1 MTSSYETIFNKFLGR
16 VTDYDFLT
24 IDEAYLWEQV
34 SEWVENS
41 IATPSLR
48 VIFSSI
54 TCDKETQTLTY
65 TLRNSAGDELS
76 DQWYVEKLF
85 AMSFVIQWL
94 EPTVKNKVNLNQMFG
109 GKEEKL
115 RKIFWYLFTARYDWK
130 RHSVSTRICW
140 KAVKPFKLQRKDEIC
155 LSANV

>member
-76 DQWYVEKLF
+76 DQLYVEKLF

-94 EPTVKNKVNLNQMFG
+94 EPTVKNKINLNQMFG
-109 GKEEKL
+109 GKEERWFSQAQHLSEL
-115 RKIFWYLFTARYDWK
+115 RGILEDTVIRLKK
-130 RHSVSTRICW
+130 
-140 KAVKPFKLQRKDEIC
+140 EIRDHDAIYN
-155 LSANV
+155 SYIGTSING

>member
-65 TLRNSAGDELS
+65 ALRNSAGDELS
-76 DQWYVEKLF
+76 DQLYVEKLF

-94 EPTVKNKVNLNQMFG
+94 EPTVKNKINLNQMYG
-109 GKEEKL
+109 GKEEKFYSQAQM
-115 RKIFWYLFTARYDWK
+115 ITALNEVLDTTVVRLK
-130 RHSVSTRICW
+130 
-140 KAVKPFKLQRKDEIC
+140 KEIRDHDAIYN
-155 LSANV
+155 SYIGTSING

>member
-76 DQWYVEKLF
+76 DQLYVEKLF

-94 EPTVKNKVNLNQMFG
+94 EPTVKNKINLNQMYG
-109 GKEEKL
+109 GKEEKFYSQAQM
-115 RKIFWYLFTARYDWK
+115 ITALNEVLDTTVVR
-130 RHSVSTRICW
+130 
-140 KAVKPFKLQRKDEIC
+140 FKKEIRDHDAIYN
-155 LSANV
+155 SYIGTSING

>member
-1 MTSSYETIFNKFLGR
+1 MTSSYEKIFNKFLGM
-16 VTDYDFLT
+16 VTDYEFLT
-24 IDEAYLWEQV
+24 IDESYLWEQV

-76 DQWYVEKLF
+76 DQLYVEKLF

-94 EPTVKNKVNLNQMFG
+94 EPTVKNKINLNQMYG
-109 GKEEKL
+109 GKEEKWFSQSSHISEL
-115 RKIFWYLFTARYDWK
+115 RGVLEDTVVRLKK
-130 RHSVSTRICW
+130 
-140 KAVKPFKLQRKDEIC
+140 EIRDHDAIYN
-155 LSANV
+155 SYIGTSING

>member
-41 IATPSLR
+41 IATSSLR

-76 DQWYVEKLF
+76 DQLYVEKLF

-109 GKEEKL
+109 GKEERWFSQSSHISEL
-115 RKIFWYLFTARYDWK
+115 RGVLEDTVVRLKK
-130 RHSVSTRICW
+130 
-140 KAVKPFKLQRKDEIC
+140 EIRDHDAIYN
-155 LSANV
+155 SYIGTSING

>member
-48 VIFSSI
+48 VIFSSV

-76 DQWYVEKLF
+76 DQLYVEKLF

-94 EPTVKNKVNLNQMFG
+94 EPTVKNKINLNQMYG
-109 GKEEKL
+109 GKEEKFYSQAQM
-115 RKIFWYLFTARYDWK
+115 ITALNEVLDTTVVRLK
-130 RHSVSTRICW
+130 
-140 KAVKPFKLQRKDEIC
+140 KEIRDHDAIYN
-155 LSANV
+155 SYIGTAING

>member
-76 DQWYVEKLF
+76 DQLYVEKLF

-94 EPTVKNKVNLNQMFG
+94 EPTVKNKINLNQMFG
-109 GKEEKL
+109 GKEERWFSQAQHLSEL
-115 RKIFWYLFTARYDWK
+115 RGILEDTVVRFKKEIRDHDAIYNSYIGTA
-130 RHSVSTRICW
+130 I
-140 KAVKPFKLQRKDEIC
+140 
-155 LSANV
+155 NG

>member
-1 MTSSYETIFNKFLGR
+1 MTSSYEKIFNKFLGR

-34 SEWVENS
+34 SEWVENA

-76 DQWYVEKLF
+76 DQLYVEKLF

-94 EPTVKNKVNLNQMFG
+94 EPTVKNKVNLTQMFG
-109 GKEEKL
+109 GKEERWFSQAQHLSEL
-115 RKIFWYLFTARYDWK
+115 RGILEDTVVR
-130 RHSVSTRICW
+130 
-140 KAVKPFKLQRKDEIC
+140 FKKEIRDHDAIYN
-155 LSANV
+155 SYIGTSING

>member
-76 DQWYVEKLF
+76 DQLYVEKLF

-94 EPTVKNKVNLNQMFG
+94 EPTVKNKINLNQMYG
-109 GKEEKL
+109 GKEERWFSQAQHLSEL
-115 RKIFWYLFTARYDWK
+115 RGILEDTVVR
-130 RHSVSTRICW
+130 
-140 KAVKPFKLQRKDEIC
+140 FKKEIRDHDAIYN
-155 LSANV
+155 SYIGTSING

>member
-76 DQWYVEKLF
+76 DQLYVEKLF

-94 EPTVKNKVNLNQMFG
+94 EPTVKNKINLNQMYG
-109 GKEEKL
+109 GKEEKFYSQAQM
-115 RKIFWYLFTARYDWK
+115 ITALNEVLEDTVVR
-130 RHSVSTRICW
+130 
-140 KAVKPFKLQRKDEIC
+140 FKKEIRDHDAIYN
-155 LSANV
+155 SYIGTAING

>member
-76 DQWYVEKLF
+76 DQLYVEKLF

-94 EPTVKNKVNLNQMFG
+94 EPTVKNKINLNQMFG
-109 GKEEKL
+109 GKEEKYYSQAQHLSEL
-115 RKIFWYLFTARYDWK
+115 RGILEDTVVRLKK
-130 RHSVSTRICW
+130 
-140 KAVKPFKLQRKDEIC
+140 EIRDHDAIYN
-155 LSANV
+155 SYIGTSING

>member
-76 DQWYVEKLF
+76 DQLYVEKLF

-94 EPTVKNKVNLNQMFG
+94 EPTVKNKINLNQMFG
-109 GKEEKL
+109 GKEEKYYSQAQHLSEL
-115 RKIFWYLFTARYDWK
+115 RGILEDTVVR
-130 RHSVSTRICW
+130 
-140 KAVKPFKLQRKDEIC
+140 FKKEIRDHDAIYN
-155 LSANV
+155 SYIGTSING

>member
-76 DQWYVEKLF
+76 DQLYVEKLF

-94 EPTVKNKVNLNQMFG
+94 EPTVKNKINLNQMYG
-109 GKEEKL
+109 GKEERWFSQAQHLSEL
-115 RKIFWYLFTARYDWK
+115 RGVLEDTVVRLKK
-130 RHSVSTRICW
+130 
-140 KAVKPFKLQRKDEIC
+140 EIRDHDTIYN
-155 LSANV
+155 SYIGTSING

>member
-76 DQWYVEKLF
+76 DQLYVEKLF

-109 GKEEKL
+109 GKEEKYYSQAQHLSEL
-115 RKIFWYLFTARYDWK
+115 RGILEDTVVR
-130 RHSVSTRICW
+130 
-140 KAVKPFKLQRKDEIC
+140 FKKEIRDHDAIYN
-155 LSANV
+155 SYIGTSING

>member
-1 MTSSYETIFNKFLGR
+1 MTSSYEKIFNKFLGR
-16 VTDYDFLT
+16 VTDYEFLT

-76 DQWYVEKLF
+76 DQLYVEKLF

-109 GKEEKL
+109 GKEEKYYSQAQHL
-115 RKIFWYLFTARYDWK
+115 SELKGILEDTVVRLKKEIRD
-130 RHSVSTRICW
+130 HD
-140 KAVKPFKLQRKDEIC
+140 AVYNSYIGT
-155 LSANV
+155 SING

>member
-1 MTSSYETIFNKFLGR
+1 M
-16 VTDYDFLT
+16 T

-34 SEWVENS
+34 SEWVENA

-76 DQWYVEKLF
+76 DQLYVEKLF

-94 EPTVKNKVNLNQMFG
+94 EPTVKNKINLNQMYG
-109 GKEEKL
+109 GKEEKFYSQAQM
-115 RKIFWYLFTARYDWK
+115 ITALNEVLDTTVVRLK
-130 RHSVSTRICW
+130 
-140 KAVKPFKLQRKDEIC
+140 KEIRDHDAIYN
-155 LSANV
+155 SYIGTSING

>member
-76 DQWYVEKLF
+76 DQLYVEKLF

-94 EPTVKNKVNLNQMFG
+94 EPTVKNKINLNQMYG
-109 GKEEKL
+109 GKEERWFSQAQHLSEL
-115 RKIFWYLFTARYDWK
+115 RGILEDTVIRLKK
-130 RHSVSTRICW
+130 
-140 KAVKPFKLQRKDEIC
+140 EIRDHDTIYN
-155 LSANV
+155 SYIGTSING

>member
-76 DQWYVEKLF
+76 DQLYVEKLF

-94 EPTVKNKVNLNQMFG
+94 EPTVKNKINLNQMYG
-109 GKEEKL
+109 GKEEKFYSQAQHLSEL
-115 RKIFWYLFTARYDWK
+115 RGILEDTVIRLKKEIRD
-130 RHSVSTRICW
+130 HD
-140 KAVKPFKLQRKDEIC
+140 AVYNSYIGT
-155 LSANV
+155 SING

>member
-1 MTSSYETIFNKFLGR
+1 MTSSYEKIFNKFLGR

-34 SEWVENS
+34 SEWVENA

-76 DQWYVEKLF
+76 DQLYVEKLF

-94 EPTVKNKVNLNQMFG
+94 EPTVKNKVNLNQMYG
-109 GKEEKL
+109 GKEERFYSQSQHLSEL
-115 RKIFWYLFTARYDWK
+115 RGILEDTVVRLKKEIRD
-130 RHSVSTRICW
+130 HD
-140 KAVKPFKLQRKDEIC
+140 AVYNSYIGT
-155 LSANV
+155 SING

>member
-76 DQWYVEKLF
+76 DQLYVEKLF

-109 GKEEKL
+109 GKEEKWFSQSSHISEL
-115 RKIFWYLFTARYDWK
+115 RGVLEDTVIRLKK
-130 RHSVSTRICW
+130 
-140 KAVKPFKLQRKDEIC
+140 EIRDHDTIYN
-155 LSANV
+155 SYIGTSING

>member
-76 DQWYVEKLF
+76 DQLYVEKLF

-94 EPTVKNKVNLNQMFG
+94 EPTVKNKVNLNQMYG
-109 GKEEKL
+109 GKEERWFSQAQHLSEL
-115 RKIFWYLFTARYDWK
+115 RGILEDTVVR
-130 RHSVSTRICW
+130 
-140 KAVKPFKLQRKDEIC
+140 FKKEIRDHDAIYN
-155 LSANV
+155 SYIGTSING

>member
-76 DQWYVEKLF
+76 DQLYVEKLF

-94 EPTVKNKVNLNQMFG
+94 EPTVKNKINLNQMYG
-109 GKEEKL
+109 GKEEKWFSQSSHISEL
-115 RKIFWYLFTARYDWK
+115 RGVLEDTVVRLKK
-130 RHSVSTRICW
+130 
-140 KAVKPFKLQRKDEIC
+140 EIRDHDTIYN
-155 LSANV
+155 SYIGTSING

>member
-76 DQWYVEKLF
+76 DQLYVEKLF

-94 EPTVKNKVNLNQMFG
+94 EPTVKNKINLNQMFG
-109 GKEEKL
+109 GKEEKYYSQAQHLSEL
-115 RKIFWYLFTARYDWK
+115 RGILEDTIVRLKK
-130 RHSVSTRICW
+130 
-140 KAVKPFKLQRKDEIC
+140 EIRDHDAIYN
-155 LSANV
+155 SYIGTSING

>member
-76 DQWYVEKLF
+76 DQLYVEKLF

-94 EPTVKNKVNLNQMFG
+94 EPTVKNKINLNQMYG
-109 GKEEKL
+109 GKEEKFYSQAQM
-115 RKIFWYLFTARYDWK
+115 ITALNEVLDTTVVRLK
-130 RHSVSTRICW
+130 
-140 KAVKPFKLQRKDEIC
+140 KEIRDHDTIYN
-155 LSANV
+155 SYIGTSING

>member
-76 DQWYVEKLF
+76 DQLYVEKLF

-94 EPTVKNKVNLNQMFG
+94 EPTVKNKINLNQMFG
-109 GKEEKL
+109 GKEEKYYSQAQHLSEL
-115 RKIFWYLFTARYDWK
+115 RGILEDTVVR
-130 RHSVSTRICW
+130 
-140 KAVKPFKLQRKDEIC
+140 FKKEIRDHDTIYN
-155 LSANV
+155 SYIGTSING

>member
-76 DQWYVEKLF
+76 DQLYVEKLF

-94 EPTVKNKVNLNQMFG
+94 EPTVKNKINLNQMYG
-109 GKEEKL
+109 GKEEKFYSQAQM
-115 RKIFWYLFTARYDWK
+115 ITALNEVLDTTVVRLK
-130 RHSVSTRICW
+130 
-140 KAVKPFKLQRKDEIC
+140 KEIRDHDAIYN
-155 LSANV
+155 SYIGTSING

>member
-76 DQWYVEKLF
+76 DQLYVEKLF

-94 EPTVKNKVNLNQMFG
+94 EPTVKNKINLNQMYG
-109 GKEEKL
+109 GKEERWFSQAQHLSEL
-115 RKIFWYLFTARYDWK
+115 REILEDTVVR
-130 RHSVSTRICW
+130 
-140 KAVKPFKLQRKDEIC
+140 FKKEIRDHDAIYN
-155 LSANV
+155 SYIGTSING